1 MIFVFLG
8 TGMMTA
14 NESELDKN
22 LLNLI
27 PIRTCHW
34 YLSKST
40 GRCVIRKKRFAGG
53 PNRYQKFFMRL
64 FGKDDYFKICLDEQ
78 GSKIFR
84 LIDGKKDVG
93 TIGEII
99 KKESEKTLKQLFPR
113 IGAFLTNM
121 ESNGLIRFK

>member
-1 MIFVFLG
+1 
-8 TGMMTA
+8 MMTA
-14 NESELDKN
+14 YEREADTN

-27 PIRTCHW
+27 PVRTCHW
-34 YLSKST
+34 YISTLT
-40 GRCVIRKKRFAGG
+40 GRFVIRKKRFSGG
-53 PNRYQKFFMRL
+53 VSRYQKFFMRL
-64 FGKDDYFKICLDEQ
+64 LGKNEYFKIFLDEQ

-84 LIDGKKDVG
+84 LIDGKKDVR

-99 KKESEKTLKQLFPR
+99 KVDTGKTSNQLFPR